1 MFGKKLLMAFAVF
14 SFMAV
19 SAPSMADGLVV
30 AVGSS
35 SFDAMSNATIGTTSV
50 PIGEDV
56 DEVSIHIASHWDMPY
71 SDFITRIEMM
81 AEYVHDVGFGLSGS
95 ILQDFDLSPAFNM
108 YLGLGFGTYYLDGI
122 SENRANRL
130 LNEAV
135 MADPLGSIFPVGAA
149 EYETSVLHLG
159 LKGIIGFSWPI
170 SSSYDL
176 DVRAE
181 YIQMTEETHFKVTTL
196 TTGTREFDL
205 DPSMLSVRIGL
216 LF

>member
-14 SFMAV
+14 SFMAA

-130 LNEAV
+130 LDEALR
-135 MADPLGSIFPVGAA
+135 AGAVSGFNFGA
-149 EYETSVLHLG
+149 GEYETQVLHLG

-170 SSSYDL
+170 SSTYDL

-181 YIQMTEETHFKVTTL
+181 YIQMSEETHFKVTTL
-196 TTGTREFDL
+196 TTGTREFEL